1 MKIDR
6 TKTHNSVFED
16 KYNKANSLFRECK
29 GLFGDV
35 LDDWSDFVADEE
47 EREFY
52 NVVSNY
58 FLQQRQKEVID
69 KRLF

>member
-1 MKIDR
+1 MM
-6 TKTHNSVFED
+6 D
-16 KYNKANSLFRECK
+16 KYKKANSLFRECK
-29 GLFGDV
+29 EFFGDIFDNWN
-35 LDDWSDFVADEE
+35 DDVADEE

-52 NVVSNY
+52 RLVSNY

>member
-6 TKTHNSVFED
+6 TKTHNSISED
-16 KYNKANSLFRECK
+16 KYKKANSLFRECK
-29 GLFGDV
+29 EFFGDIFDNWN
-35 LDDWSDFVADEE
+35 DDVADEE

-52 NVVSNY
+52 RLLSNY

>member
-1 MKIDR
+1 MKA
-6 TKTHNSVFED
+6 EE
-16 KYNKANSLFRECK
+16 KYKKANSLFRDCK
-29 GLFGDV
+29 GLFGDIF
-35 LDDWSDFVADEE
+35 DDWSNVADEE

-52 NVVSNY
+52 RLVSNY

>member
-1 MKIDR
+1 MKTDR
-6 TKTHNSVFED
+6 TKSHNSISEF
-16 KYNKANSLFRECK
+16 KYIKANSLFRECK
-29 GLFGDV
+29 GLFGDIF
-35 LDDWSDFVADEE
+35 DDWSNVADEE

-52 NVVSNY
+52 RLLSNY

>member
-1 MKIDR
+1 MKINR
-6 TKTHNSVFED
+6 TKTHNSISED
-16 KYNKANSLFRECK
+16 KYKKANSLFRECK
-29 GLFGDV
+29 EFFGDIFDNWN
-35 LDDWSDFVADEE
+35 DDVADEE

-52 NVVSNY
+52 RLLSNY